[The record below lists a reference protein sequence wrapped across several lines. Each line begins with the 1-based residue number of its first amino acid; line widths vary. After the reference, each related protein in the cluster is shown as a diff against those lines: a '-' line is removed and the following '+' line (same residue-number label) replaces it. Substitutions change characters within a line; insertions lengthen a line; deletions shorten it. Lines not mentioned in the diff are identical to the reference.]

1 MPKWLIAAAV
11 GYVLLLISFVVV
23 VAVLD
28 RNHRRGDRAVRV
40 LRMLLVGLAPGV
52 AGGLLKLHQAG
63 LL

>member
-1 MPKWLIAAAV
+1 MPEWLIAVAA

-40 LRMLLVGLAPGV
+40 LRMLLIGATPGV
-52 AGGLLKLHQAG
+52 AGALLKLHQAG